1 MNVMEMMMHTYALV
15 NIEDDSVFDS
25 VVCMLF
31 DTRSSV
37 KKEYDPAEHAKNVAE
52 SVEKVNSELGR
63 ME

>member
-1 MNVMEMMMHTYALV
+1 MNLTEMMMHTYELV
-15 NIEDDSVFDS
+15 SIEDDVVFDS

-52 SVEKVNSELGR
+52 SVAKVNSELGR